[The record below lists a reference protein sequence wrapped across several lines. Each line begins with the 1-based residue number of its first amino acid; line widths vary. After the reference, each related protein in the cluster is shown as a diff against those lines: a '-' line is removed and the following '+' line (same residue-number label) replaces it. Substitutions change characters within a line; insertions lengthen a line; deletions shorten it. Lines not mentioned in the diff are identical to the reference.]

1 MWRTDMATQLM
12 KDWIVELHNPERKQ
26 MTGGLGVINSEGVKS
41 NCCLGV
47 LCEVNGTNPIEGAK
61 YDDYGTEL
69 VYDGRTGMPNIE
81 VIAAL
86 FAEDSDLIGENE
98 SVDLYEEEDEDLDG
112 TPYTRTV
119 TADYA
124 NDARGKSFTEIADLL
139 SERYLS
145 GEEQFEVRKA
155 VEDKGWA

>member
-1 MWRTDMATQLM
+1 MATELM
-12 KDWIVELHNPERKQ
+12 KDWIVELHNPERNQ
-26 MTGGLGVINSEGVKS
+26 LTGGLGRINPDGVKS

-47 LCEVNGTNPIEGAK
+47 LCEVSGINGEEGAY

-69 VYDGRTGMPNIE
+69 VYNGRTGMPSSS
-81 VIAAL
+81 VIQAVL
-86 FAEDSDLIGENE
+86 DSDPTVLSDDDS
-98 SVDLYEEEDEDLDG
+98 SVALYEEEDEDLDG

-124 NDARGKSFTEIADLL
+124 NDAKGKSFKDIAEHL

-145 GEEQFEVRKA
+145 GEEQFEVRKR
-155 VEDKGWA
+155 VEDLGWA